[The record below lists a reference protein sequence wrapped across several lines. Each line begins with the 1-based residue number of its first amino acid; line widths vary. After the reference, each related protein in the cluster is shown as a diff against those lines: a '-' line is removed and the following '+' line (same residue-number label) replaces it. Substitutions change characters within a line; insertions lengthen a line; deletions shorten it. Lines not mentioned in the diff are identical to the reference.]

1 MPPKHILTLERFSD
15 SAGSYITLDTQIPS
29 VYKQLYRAAKAK
41 GKLRIKATISEPLVK
56 LAIPQPEPVT
66 PDRLTSH
73 CYVPPPTYRRVD
85 DMPVSKRQA
94 MIVDTHIR
102 PAATAPGYEAFKQ
115 QPHEDL
121 SIHDE
126 KRAVPAP
133 KRITVHDICGPTQ
146 EANLPKSQSAKSTQ
160 DEAPVPHSFCAR
172 ENFYAELASMSKE
185 SSVEDPS
192 AVKKEPSVTGRSL
205 NVPGTS
211 FTICCN
217 QCDKAIPDDHWHC
230 SICDAGDF
238 DLCTSC
244 VGRGVLC
251 SSDGHWL
258 IKRFV
263 KDGIVINSTT
273 ETMPS
278 KNAVKSESDKE
289 VPGAFTPDTKEDM
302 IESTRTCNACIGGK
316 QLDKFFVE
324 FFS

>member
-1 MPPKHILTLERFSD
+1 MN
-15 SAGSYITLDTQIPS
+15 
-29 VYKQLYRAAKAK
+29 
-41 GKLRIKATISEPLVK
+41 
-56 LAIPQPEPVT
+56 

-73 CYVPPPTYRRVD
+73 CYVPPPTYRRID
-85 DMPVSKRQA
+85 EMPIAKKQA
-94 MIVDTHIR
+94 MIVDTNIR
-102 PAATAPGYEAFKQ
+102 PAPTNLGYEAFKR
-115 QPHEDL
+115 QPREDL
-121 SIHDE
+121 AIQNE
-126 KRAVPAP
+126 KHAVPAP
-133 KRITVHDICGPTQ
+133 KRITVHDICGPAQ
-146 EANLPKSQSAKSTQ
+146 EAVFSKSEPAKSTQ

-185 SSVEDPS
+185 SSVLKPTKINNELRI
-192 AVKKEPSVTGRSL
+192 TGRAL

-244 VGRGVLC
+244 VERGVLC
-251 SSDGHWL
+251 AAEGHWL

-278 KNAVKSESDKE
+278 KNAVQSESEKE
-289 VPGAFTPDTKEDM
+289 VPGAFTPDTKEELV
-302 IESTRTCNACIGGK
+302 ESTRTCNACIGG
-316 QLDKFFVE
+316 
-324 FFS
+324 